1 MTIQTK
7 AIEQYFRVILFIVL
21 WKVILILKFAGN
33 TVKYDHSNESFRAVL
48 SFKSV
53 LLSVFSFS
61 LFGVT
66 NVCDVILKMYFL
78 SPKISTNV
86 NPLAIA
92 CISVTTRTEA
102 TAAIVTSSSRLI
114 QTTLKAVY
122 VS

>member
-92 CISVTTRTEA
+92 FISVTTRTEA